1 MLQKKIERKRTRG
14 RQQYNWKDNIGRW
27 TFCILSLCSVKRQ
40 RVLNFHSSQP
50 SFWIWSLFDWLIDDH
65 IHSYSLSTPCGGRDL
80 DYGRVGVGGGVVP
93 MLPSCMLQKKTKG
106 RFCSGSAT
114 QTCKE
119 ICTSYR
125 NTDERNQTS
134 HHVRGDGDRDK
145 NALYEVLRPGST
157 GSSDSKSAFSSSL
170 QLVKNVVVWT

>member
-80 DYGRVGVGGGVVP
+80 DYGRVGGGGLSQCS
-93 MLPSCMLQKKTKG
+93 LPACCRRRLKVGFARDQRPRHVKKYALATE
-106 RFCSGSAT
+106 T
-114 QTCKE
+114 QTNETKQATMFEVMETETKMPCMKFWDQAQQE
-119 ICTSYR
+119 AQIQ
-125 NTDERNQTS
+125 NQHS
-134 HHVRGDGDRDK
+134 A
-145 NALYEVLRPGST
+145 ALYNLL
-157 GSSDSKSAFSSSL
+157 KM
-170 QLVKNVVVWT
+170 